1 MKRFFTFLFSLIII
15 FSFSQTRQE
24 IALYKNKFF
33 LYPTIGTDSAL
44 VYVNKVFSSKE
55 PIDLAFAYT
64 AKRQLL
70 TVTNSNFNDKEY
82 VNHINN
88 FLKKVSPTDKN
99 NYKDLSNI
107 YNILGN
113 TDKTNLKNIEALK
126 NFIKAHEF
134 AQKNKDIQQIIKVKG
149 NIATIKTNLKRTD
162 EAITETKEVLL
173 LLEKNKRLYAE
184 DYYPILYENNF
195 SNLGLLY
202 LNKFISNP
210 TNHKKYAD
218 SALANFN
225 TLLKATKNVNLTA
238 TTYLKIG
245 ALYEHQSKYKT
256 ANDYY
261 FKSLKIYDSL
271 KSKEYIDQLKYNI
284 ASTYYESNDFKNS
297 KKYFLD
303 FTRTLEKDSIINNE
317 YIFSQNFLS
326 SIYLKEN
333 KKDSAQYY
341 SNLFI
346 ELYEKKNAH
355 EKNDLAT
362 LYKELHKKDI
372 NDEVIHLKEKI
383 DNHERNILFWIIIS
397 CLILAV
403 LSGIIYYQIKTKKR
417 AIANFHKIIEQY
429 EENNNI
435 ENITV
440 SNSPV
445 ISKQQIILTDENE
458 KKIQDGLTK
467 LEKEKYFLKQEY
479 DQYSVAKKI
488 GTNTSYLSSFINK
501 HKEVSFGDYTN
512 QLRVDHIV
520 NELIE
525 NKKLRNYTIQS
536 LAEMTG
542 YKNGTSFSRIFKSL
556 KGITPYQFIEQLNKE

>member
-1 MKRFFTFLFSLIII
+1 MMKFFFTFLFSITSL
-15 FSFSQTRQE
+15 FSFSQTRQD
-24 IALYKNKFF
+24 IALYKSKFF

-44 VYVNKVFSSKE
+44 VYVNKIFSSKE

-70 TVTNSNFNDKEY
+70 TLTHSNFNDKEY
-82 VNHINN
+82 VSNINR
-88 FLKKVSPTDKN
+88 FLKRVPAADKN
-99 NYKDLSNI
+99 NYRDLSNI

-113 TDKTNLKNIEALK
+113 TDKVNLKNIEALK

-149 NIATIKTNLKRTD
+149 NLATIKTNLKRTG
-162 EAITETKEVLL
+162 EAIAETKEVLL
-173 LLEKNKRLYAE
+173 LLEKNKNLYPE

-202 LNKFISNP
+202 LNTFISDQ
-210 TNHKKYAD
+210 THYKKYAD

-225 TLLKATKNVNLTA
+225 TLLKTTRNRNLTA
-238 TTYLKIG
+238 TTYLKLG
-245 ALYEHQSKYKT
+245 TLNEHQLKYKA

-271 KSKEYIDQLKYNI
+271 KFREYINQLKYNI

-303 FTRTLEKDSIINNE
+303 FTESLNKDSIITNE

-326 SIYLKEN
+326 AIYLKED

-341 SNLFI
+341 SDLFI
-346 ELYEKKNAH
+346 NLYEKKNTH

-362 LYKELHKKDI
+362 LYKELHRKDI
-372 NDEVIHLKEKI
+372 NDEVINLKERI
-383 DNHERNILFWIIIS
+383 YVHEKNTLFWIIIS
-397 CLILAV
+397 CIILTV
-403 LSGIIYYQIKTKKR
+403 FSGIIYYQIKTRKNT
-417 AIANFHKIIEQY
+417 IANFHKIIGQY
-429 EENNNI
+429 EEKNTI
-435 ENITV
+435 ESIAGNPL
-440 SNSPV
+440 SNTKPS
-445 ISKQQIILTDENE
+445 IILTDENE
-458 KKIQDGLTK
+458 KKIQDGLIR

-501 HKEVSFGDYTN
+501 HKEMSFGDYTN
-512 QLRVDHIV
+512 QLRIDHIV

-525 NKKLRNYTIQS
+525 NKKFRNYTVQS

-556 KGITPYQFIEQLNKE
+556 KGITPYQFIEQLNKD